1 MEKLFAQEIWTP
13 ILIAQCLITA
23 WHHTV
28 TALPFVTH
36 LPATTKLERC
46 GATMGMT
53 QMVAGWDLIVQQHV
67 LKLHMHKSEYP
78 LLDEVDQIL
87 ILSSTLF

>member
-1 MEKLFAQEIWTP
+1 MI
-13 ILIAQCLITA
+13 IAQCPITA
-23 WHHTV
+23 WHHGV

-36 LPATTKLERC
+36 HPVTTMLVSI
-46 GATMGMT
+46 GVTMDMI
-53 QMVAGWDLIVQQHV
+53 QMVAGWDLIVQLHV

-87 ILSSTLF
+87 IFSSTLF